1 MLALEA
7 RVPII
12 PMAVVGSFKP
22 FTTIRYIIDKPM
34 DISKYYPKEGER
46 VNPRNMVTLTN
57 EVMDKIIELRD
68 SINTEEI
75 ERQMNEAEEKREK
88 KLLEKAKSVNK
99 EGE

>member
-7 RVPII
+7 KVPIV

-22 FTTIRYIIDKPM
+22 FTTIKYIIDKPI
-34 DISKYYPKEGER
+34 DISKYYPKENER
-46 VNPRNMVTLTN
+46 VNPRNMITVTN

-75 ERQMNEAEEKREK
+75 EKQMNEAEDKREK
-88 KLLEKAKSVNK
+88 KLLEKAKRVKK